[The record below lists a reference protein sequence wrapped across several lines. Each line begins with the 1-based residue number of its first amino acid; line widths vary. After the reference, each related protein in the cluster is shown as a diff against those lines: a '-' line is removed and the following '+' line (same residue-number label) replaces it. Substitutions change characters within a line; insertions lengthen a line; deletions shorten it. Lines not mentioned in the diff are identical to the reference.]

1 MRLFYDHL
9 IIDLHDV
16 YAEIEH
22 LEIDGKTRRRLIR
35 IVDDTTHHTVLDTI
49 LSHLEPKKHEQF
61 LDRFHRAPHD
71 PEHLTFLKDEIADIE
86 DKIRATAGKIKKN
99 LLREFRQLSH

>member
-1 MRLFYDHL
+1 MKLFYDHL
-9 IIDLHDV
+9 IIDLDDV

-22 LEIDGKTRRRLIR
+22 LEVDGKTRRRLIR

-49 LSHLEPKKHEQF
+49 LSHLAKDKHEQF

-71 PEHLTFLKDEIADIE
+71 PEHLSFLKEHIADIE
-86 DKIRATAGKIKKN
+86 EKITAKVKKVKEK
-99 LLREFRQLSH
+99 LLREFRNLGH